1 MSHLELGMQE
11 SAQAA
16 PSAFER
22 WAANA
27 EAILGHDL
35 DGDERRD
42 GYSVDGALAAYRAGV
57 GSAEYA
63 ARVNSAR
70 RGIGISILTDVVRDT
85 FRAYQ

>member
-1 MSHLELGMQE
+1 MNHVEIGMLE

-16 PSAFER
+16 PTSFER
-22 WAANA
+22 WAKNA

-42 GYSVDGALAAYRAGV
+42 GYSVDGALAAHRAGV

-70 RGIGISILTDVVRDT
+70 RGMGISILTDVVRD
-85 FRAYQ
+85 AYGA